1 MKNPEKT
8 RPPWREP
15 MVWLIAALPIA
26 SVVAGIS
33 LLVIAV
39 RSGGA
44 DTVAD
49 PVQRTA
55 QIQVSDLGPD
65 ERAQQLQLTAIVRVG
80 AGLVEVLPVTG
91 AFDPGAPLRLALHH
105 PTLASADRELLLQ
118 PTETGWR
125 GKIDLDTG
133 HDWNLQVSADDG
145 QWRLRGRMLK
155 GQQAAH
161 LKPAVESPAV
171 ESPAGETPAVE
182 QPVVETPAVES
193 PAVNRQ

>member
-1 MKNPEKT
+1 MSETPLNKT
-8 RPPWREP
+8 RSPWREP

-26 SVVAGIS
+26 SVIAGVS

-65 ERAQQLQLTAIVRVG
+65 ERAQQLRLTAIVRVG
-80 AGLVEVLPVTG
+80 PGLVEVLPVTG
-91 AFDPGAPLRLALHH
+91 DFDRGAPLRIALHH
-105 PTLASADRELLLQ
+105 PTLASADREVLLQ
-118 PTETGWR
+118 PTELGWR
-125 GKIDLDTG
+125 GRIDLDTT

-145 QWRLRGRMLK
+145 QWRLRGRLPK
-155 GQQAAH
+155 GQLAAH

-171 ESPAGETPAVE
+171 ESPA
-182 QPVVETPAVES
+182 VES
-193 PAVNRQ
+193 Q

>member
-91 AFDPGAPLRLALHH
+91 AFDHGAPLRIALHH
-105 PTLASADRELLLQ
+105 PALASADRELLLQ
-118 PTETGWR
+118 PTKTGWR

-133 HDWNLQVSADDG
+133 HDWNLQVSAGDG

-161 LKPAVESPAV
+161 LKPSVESSAV
-171 ESPAGETPAVE
+171 KPPPVEPPTVKPSDVDSPAFNPH
-182 QPVVETPAVES
+182 
-193 PAVNRQ
+193 